1 MSGLYIVL
9 TILLLA
15 DKGAFVEDEFFYEI
29 FLQLSIISYVVLQQ
43 SIKRTFSFASL
54 SCMI

>member
-1 MSGLYIVL
+1 MTGLYIVL

-15 DKGAFVEDEFFYEI
+15 AKGAFVEEEFFYEI